1 MTKEEKKDLVRS
13 TLIPTDYRLIFRVLS
28 MFVSWYFNKSILLA
42 IIHFLFGWV
51 YIAYVLFTGRFD
63 SGGMGE
69 LFKYYIN

>member
-1 MTKEEKKDLVRS
+1 
-13 TLIPTDYRLIFRVLS
+13 